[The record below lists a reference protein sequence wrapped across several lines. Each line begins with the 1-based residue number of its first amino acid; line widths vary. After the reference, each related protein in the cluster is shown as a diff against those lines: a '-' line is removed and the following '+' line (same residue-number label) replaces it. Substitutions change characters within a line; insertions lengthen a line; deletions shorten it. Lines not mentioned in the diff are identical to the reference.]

1 MAHKLIP
8 QKGVMGK
15 RLSPPLLFGFF
26 IRRPEKCAVGRFEAN
41 HRLPD
46 DREWMVADS
55 ETIPA
60 PCGSSSDV
68 GGHLAVNSAS
78 RKLGN
83 LPTRFFLPSLTK
95 KTDDPLPKA
104 GEN

>member
-1 MAHKLIP
+1 MALKLIP
-8 QKGVMGK
+8 QNGVMAK
-15 RLSPPLLFGFF
+15 RLSPPPLFGFF

-68 GGHLAVNSAS
+68 GGHWAVKSAS
-78 RKLGN
+78 RELDK
-83 LPTRFFLPSLTK
+83 LPSRVRLPRLRK
-95 KTDDPLPKA
+95 KSDDARPEPS
-104 GEN
+104 